1 MEYTLRTA
9 ANTADELDG
18 GERIVPNVIVYALPI
33 VIGYLLGSFLP
44 AYFLVLWTRHVDI
57 RTLGDHNPG
66 ATNVKRNFGYA
77 LGAAV
82 AAYDLTKGLVAML
95 IAYWLFKAP
104 TDVVAAAGFA
114 AILGHKFPFYLKF
127 KGGRGIAATVGIF
140 VYLLGKVAS
149 EFMSVRDITAA
160 LSFLAIYALLIMAA
174 THDEDFLA
182 TTLLPILGSILAFYV
197 RAYSELTLVLVLI
210 GMITFESS
218 RNLGREMF
226 VLAKDRPTLWR
237 IFARP
242 LAILVVVLGM
252 FVSRK
257 DVLLVVG
264 VVLSFLL
271 VLELLRMMVPILEKA
286 LHQEMLSGTRI
297 LREVE
302 RENVSSFTLFLFGV
316 FVTLLLSREHV
327 AYASLGF
334 LSIGGMAARIVD
346 TNYGKTRLFSRSR
359 TTNQGVLAFLAVS
372 VSVAYFLWIAGALP
386 LWIGLVGAAI
396 ATLAE
401 MLPAQVNDNL
411 SVPVVSGAIMEG
423 VFRIFA

>member
-1 MEYTLRTA
+1 MLK
-9 ANTADELDG
+9 
-18 GERIVPNVIVYALPI
+18 IALYILP
-33 VIGYLLGSFLP
+33 VLIGYLLGSFLP
-44 AYFLVLWTRHVDI
+44 AYFLVLWTKHVDI

-66 ATNVKRNFGYA
+66 ATNVKRNFGFA

-127 KGGRGIAATVGIF
+127 RGGRGIAATVGIF
-140 VYLLGKVAS
+140 VFLLGKVTS
-149 EFMSVRDITAA
+149 ESMSAQDIAAA
-160 LSFLAIYALLIMAA
+160 LGFLAIYAVLIIAA
-174 THDEDFLA
+174 THDENFLA
-182 TTLLPILGSILAFYV
+182 TTLLPMLGAILAFYV

-210 GMITFESS
+210 GMIVFESS
-218 RNLGREMF
+218 KNLRREMF
-226 VLAKDRPTLWR
+226 VLAKDRATLWR
-237 IFARP
+237 TFARP
-242 LAILVVVLGM
+242 LAILVIVLSM
-252 FVSRK
+252 FISRR

-264 VVLSFLL
+264 GVLSTFL
-271 VLELLRMMVPILEKA
+271 VLELLRMTVPMLEKA
-286 LHQEMLSGTRI
+286 LHREMLSGTRL
-297 LREVE
+297 LRETE
-302 RENVSSFTLFLFGV
+302 RETVSSFTLFLLGV
-316 FVTLLLSREHV
+316 FVTLLLSREYV

-334 LSIGGMAARIVD
+334 LSIGGMTARIVD
-346 TNYGKTRLFSRSR
+346 TNYGKTRLFKRSR

-401 MLPAQVNDNL
+401 LLPAQVNDNL
-411 SVPVVSGAIMEG
+411 SVPVVSGAVMEG
-423 VFRIFA
+423 VFRILA